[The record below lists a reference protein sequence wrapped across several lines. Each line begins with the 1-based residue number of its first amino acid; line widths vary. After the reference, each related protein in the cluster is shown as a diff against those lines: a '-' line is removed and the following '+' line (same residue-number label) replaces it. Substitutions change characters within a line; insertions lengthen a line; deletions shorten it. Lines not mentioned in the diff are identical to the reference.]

1 MEGQFAPDQLEN
13 INPTV
18 IPDFTTTRT
27 AEDILTTTDTAEGVL
42 AGIGAGFVF
51 VWLVLFVLTLAAM
64 WKVFTKAGKPG
75 WAALIPIYNTYV
87 LLQIVGRPWW
97 WLLLMLVP
105 FVNIVVAIILNND
118 LAKSFGKGVG
128 WTFGLIFLPII
139 FYSMLAFGSAKYK
152 GPAASQ
158 R

>member
-75 WAALIPIYNTYV
+75 WAALFLFTTRTFCCK
-87 LLQIVGRPWW
+87 L
-97 WLLLMLVP
+97 
-105 FVNIVVAIILNND
+105 
-118 LAKSFGKGVG
+118 SGVRG
-128 WTFGLIFLPII
+128 GGCF
-139 FYSMLAFGSAKYK
+139 
-152 GPAASQ
+152 
-158 R
+158 